1 MPRRSSDGLRAPA
14 FPMPTATTMLLEIQN
29 LKKCYRA
36 PDGGDSVDVLCDLEL
51 KIDAGESVAIVGPSG
66 CGKST
71 LLNIIG
77 ALDRV
82 DAGTVQVAGRDIAG
96 LDEKALAAFRNET
109 VGFIF
114 QLHHLLPQCTIL
126 ENVLVPT
133 LAQPGATA
141 KARERAE
148 KLLAAVGAWIGPV
161 NILLVFIL
169 KDLIGLLLVL
179 AQATYQGRL
188 RTLLKNSTV
197 VALNLVHLREV
208 GLQTVQQVG
217 LSCKSVD
224 KPLPMAV
231 PVLVAVGL
239 LLCIHTGGI

>member
-1 MPRRSSDGLRAPA
+1 MMGRAPRNSL
-14 FPMPTATTMLLEIQN
+14 PRSIPNLMLLEIQN

-36 PDGGDSVDVLCDLEL
+36 PDGGDSVDVLRDLDL
-51 KIDAGESVAIVGPSG
+51 KVDAGESVAIVGPSG

-82 DAGTVQVAGRDIAG
+82 DVGTVRVAGRDIAG
-96 LDEKALAAFRNET
+96 LDEKALAAYRNET

-133 LAQPGATA
+133 LAQPGGTA

-148 KLLAAVGAWIGPV
+148 KLLAAVGLSHRLSHRPAQLSGGERQRAAVARALINQPKLLLADEPTGALDRV
-161 NILLVFIL
+161 NAARLADLLVEL
-169 KDLIGLLLVL
+169 NKTEGVALIMVTHAPDL
-179 AQATYQGRL
+179 AQRMGRVL
-188 RTLLKNSTV
+188 E
-197 VALNLVHLREV
+197 LVD
-208 GLQTVQQVG
+208 G
-217 LSCKSVD
+217 K
-224 KPLPMAV
+224 
-231 PVLVAVGL
+231 LVAR
-239 LLCIHTGGI
+239 